1 MMGLTE
7 FSLAGTTA
15 IVTGAGRGLG
25 KAMAIGLASCGAN
38 VVLAARTVEELN
50 AVQQECAAF
59 GVGTLVVPT
68 DITLSDQ
75 TDHVV
80 EEAIKR
86 FGSVETAICNAAAGI
101 HGPAETMPNAD
112 WNKVIAV
119 SLTGYFNVAR
129 SAGRQMIRQG
139 NGGSIVAVSANSS
152 EVGYSE
158 LTAAA
163 SAKGAVDQM
172 CRNLAV
178 EWGHHGIRVN
188 SVNPGY
194 TEHVPGYGDVSPG
207 AGEDLDAGIRMM
219 TPLGRR
225 GRVPEF
231 VWPVV
236 FLASGA
242 SSYITGVNI
251 RIDGGYAIK

>member
-1 MMGLTE
+1 MSVSE
-7 FSLAGTTA
+7 FSLTGSTV
-15 IVTGAGRGLG
+15 IITGAGRGLG
-25 KAMAIGLASCGAN
+25 KAMAIGIASCGAN
-38 VVLAARTVEELN
+38 VVLAARTESELLAVEKQCQ
-50 AVQQECAAF
+50 VHK
-59 GVGTLVVPT
+59 VGTLVVPT
-68 DITLSDQ
+68 DIVDSNA
-75 TDHVV
+75 TDKLV
-80 EEAIKR
+80 EKAVGK
-86 FGSVETAICNAAAGI
+86 FGRLDAMVCNAAAGI
-101 HGPAETMPNAD
+101 HGPAETMPDGD
-112 WNKVIAV
+112 WNKVIAI
-119 SLTGYFNVAR
+119 SLTGYFNLAR
-129 SAGRQMIRQG
+129 SSGRQMIAQG
-139 NGGSIVAVSANSS
+139 EGGSIIAVSANSS

-207 AGEDLDAGIRMM
+207 AGGDIDEGVRQM

-236 FLASGA
+236 FLASRA
-242 SSYITGVNI
+242 SSYISGVNL